1 MSTPPVLGKSQ
12 GNCTAYKPECIGEQQ
27 KQLFYAALVLIAVG
41 IAGHLTSL
49 GPFVGDQSE
58 KFNNEF
64 MATVNR
70 ADQGGSVC
78 STMCRFML
86 GPCMG
91 VLIPIIGFMVVTFV
105 KSWGVQFG
113 VSAIFALASLVVLLS
128 GIRSY
133 KYVGPRGSALTIVF
147 RVFFAAFSKVLSRH
161 PQDTNE
167 LYEKHDVHGNDTA
180 LLPHTDGLS
189 ALVLLQPC
197 SAAGQHTAPLSTIP
211 LWMTFIIC
219 GVVSAIGDTYFL
231 EQATTLNPKLGR
243 IKVPLIFFLGFYDQS
258 KSLFSKLF
266 VMVGT
271 KIIRHSTSC
280 RRYVPPI
287 GVAVAMVFSI
297 LCCVAASK
305 IETRRL
311 RIVKSHGLIDKPD
324 DRVPMTIFWLLP
336 QFALLG
342 ALDGIREWSVPYLVS
357 DQAPPSMITYFN
369 YLQLGVFGV
378 GFMGSALSVYVVGK
392 ISQKIGGINW
402 FQSTLNKSRLD
413 NYYWVLAA
421 LSAVNLVI
429 YIIVAYFYRYNDS
442 VLEELEEPEYDE
454 TEDNMFNHL

>member
-1 MSTPPVLGKSQ
+1 MVRCLDKAAIVLPQ
-12 GNCTAYKPECIGEQQ
+12 PTLEQQ
-27 KQLFYAALVLIAVG
+27 EQHKWKLCRVTEV
-41 IAGHLTSL
+41 
-49 GPFVGDQSE
+49 E
-58 KFNNEF
+58 
-64 MATVNR
+64 ATKI
-70 ADQGGSVC
+70 
-78 STMCRFML
+78 T
-86 GPCMG
+86 
-91 VLIPIIGFMVVTFV
+91 
-105 KSWGVQFG
+105 
-113 VSAIFALASLVVLLS
+113 
-128 GIRSY
+128 IRM
-133 KYVGPRGSALTIVF
+133 
-147 RVFFAAFSKVLSRH
+147 
-161 PQDTNE
+161 
-167 LYEKHDVHGNDTA
+167 
-180 LLPHTDGLS
+180 
-189 ALVLLQPC
+189 
-197 SAAGQHTAPLSTIP
+197 IP

-243 IKVPLIFFLGFYDQS
+243 IKVPLIFFLWFYDQS
-258 KSLFSKLF
+258 KNLFSKLF

-297 LCCVAASK
+297 LCCIAASK